1 MITLYTHGTAN
12 GRKASIMLEEVG
24 LAYEVRVV
32 DILSGEQFLPDF
44 ESINPNG
51 KIPAI
56 VDADGPDGK
65 ALTVFESGAILWYL
79 AEKAASPLLPADAAA
94 RSDVLQWLMFQMANI
109 GPMFGQYHHFHSH
122 APVKVDY
129 AIERYRDEV
138 ERLYDVMD
146 DRLAAVDWLAG
157 GDYSIADL
165 ASFTWVERF
174 ERPDIDVRIAD
185 RPALRRW
192 YDAIWARPATQ
203 RGMTIPG

>member
-32 DILSGEQFLPDF
+32 DILGGEQFLPDF

-56 VDADGPDGK
+56 VDSDGPDG
-65 ALTVFESGAILWYL
+65 APCTVFESGAILWYL
-79 AEKAASPLLPADAAA
+79 AEKAASPLLPADAGS
-94 RSDVLQWLMFQMANI
+94 RTDVLQWLMFQMANI

-138 ERLYDVMD
+138 ERLYDVMEE
-146 DRLAAVDWLAG
+146 RLAEVDWLAG
-157 GDYSIADL
+157 PDYTVADL

-174 ERPDIDVRIAD
+174 ERSDIDLDIAD
-185 RPALRRW
+185 RLALRRW

-203 RGMTIPG
+203 RGMRIPA